1 MSVKRYEAN
10 GSSSVS
16 EDANGSLVDYSD
28 YVALEEKLAESQREF
43 RSAGATNDNLQMKLE
58 KMAAENAGLK
68 THGEA
73 MAVDNA
79 ALREVVER
87 MINQF
92 AMSGISPEERSINP
106 AKSLMFDA
114 KSALFMPATDAFLAE
129 VRASA
134 VDEACLKISN
144 AIVNCYQ
151 DEQIGLD
158 EAATICGD
166 FASELRKGVQ
176 S

>member
-43 RSAGATNDNLQMKLE
+43 RSADATNDNLQMKLE
-58 KMAAENAGLK
+58 KMDAENAGLK
-68 THGEA
+68 NALEWLYEA
-73 MAVDNA
+73 VSMPDSGPIPDKYYSAVTNA
-79 ALREVVER
+79 AAVMHET
-87 MINQF
+87 
-92 AMSGISPEERSINP
+92 
-106 AKSLMFDA
+106 
-114 KSALFMPATDAFLAE
+114 PATDAFLAE

-134 VDEACLKISN
+134 LPVEIAEIIDSGDLEAILFTS
-144 AIVNCYQ
+144 
-151 DEQIGLD
+151 GH
-158 EAATICGD
+158 
-166 FASELRKGVQ
+166 SETERYRMALYNFRTSRKGVQ